1 MGALRIY
8 TNESVDVA
16 VAQGL
21 KRRGIDAWSVRDVGN
36 LGLSDEAQL
45 HYATKESAVIFT
57 HDDDFLRLPHE
68 WTQQGHEHWG
78 IIYVRQDK
86 FSIGEYIRRLI
97 DYALILE
104 AEDMKNRV
112 EFL

>member
-1 MGALRIY
+1 
-8 TNESVDVA
+8 VA

-21 KRRGIDAWSVRDVGN
+21 KRRGIDTWSARDAGN

-45 HYATKESAVIFT
+45 RYATQESAIIFT
-57 HDDDFLRLPHE
+57 HDDDFLRLAHE
-68 WTQQGHEHWG
+68 WTQRGKAHWG
-78 IIYVRQDK
+78 IIYVHQDK
-86 FSIGEYIRRLI
+86 FSIGEYIRRLT

-104 AEDMKNRV
+104 AEEMKNRV

>member
-1 MGALRIY
+1 M
-8 TNESVDVA
+8 A

-21 KRRGIDAWSVRDVGN
+21 KRRGIDAWSVRDVCN
-36 LGLSDEAQL
+36 LGLSDEAQF

-68 WTQQGHEHWG
+68 WTQQEHEHWG
-78 IIYVRQDK
+78 IIYVHQDK
-86 FSIGEYIRRLI
+86 FSIGEYIRRLM

>member
-36 LGLSDEAQL
+36 LGLSDEAQF

-68 WTQQGHEHWG
+68 WTQQEHEHWG
-78 IIYVRQDK
+78 IIFMFIRTNSALV
-86 FSIGEYIRRLI
+86 SISVVLWTTHSFWKLKI
-97 DYALILE
+97 
-104 AEDMKNRV
+104 
-112 EFL
+112 